1 MALDTFQGLID
12 SVRTWSKRKD
22 AGDLLIGDFIRL
34 AEVEMF
40 ANREEILLLDAMDT
54 RSTATTSTT
63 ERFLPKPARYIKMRR
78 LWFLLDS
85 RDQEIDFVIAKA
97 LKVTRTAGIPAE
109 FTVTSQVAFDRITS
123 SALTVEMQ
131 FYARPPGLSTTNP
144 TNFVL
149 DDYPNI
155 YLNGAL
161 RQLWKHFKEEE
172 LSQYYF
178 NEFIGD
184 IEGANLVESDGR
196 YGPSPSSILENSEGM
211 P

>member
-1 MALDTFQGLID
+1 MALDSFQSLID
-12 SVRTWSKRKD
+12 SVRAWSKRKD

-40 ANREEILLLDAMDT
+40 ANRQEILLLDDMDT
-54 RSTATTSTT
+54 RSTSVTSTT
-63 ERFLPKPARYIKMRR
+63 ERFLPKPPGYIKMRR
-78 LWFLLDS
+78 LWLLLDS

-97 LKVTRTAGIPAE
+97 LKVTRTPGIPAE
-109 FTVTSQVAFDRITS
+109 FTVTSQIGFDRIPS
-123 SALTVEMQ
+123 SAIPIEMQ
-131 FYARPPGLSTTNP
+131 FYSRPPGLSIDNK

-149 DDYPNI
+149 DEYPNI

-172 LSQYYF
+172 LSQYYLDQ
-178 NEFIGD
+178 FIGD
-184 IEGANLVESDGR
+184 IEGANMVESDGR
-196 YGPSPSSILENSEGM
+196 YGPSPSAILENSEAM